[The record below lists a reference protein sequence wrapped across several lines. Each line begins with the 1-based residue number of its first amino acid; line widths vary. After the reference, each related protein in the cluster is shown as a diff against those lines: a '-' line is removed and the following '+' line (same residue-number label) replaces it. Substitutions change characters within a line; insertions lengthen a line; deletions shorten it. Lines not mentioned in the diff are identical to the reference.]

1 MVRKVGWWGCDSQM
15 PPLGRILLSLEW
27 SQPPRS
33 CCIIVFSI
41 GLPQPPLIRNPPKLS
56 RDISNPVRIRQG
68 TVGLELVQ
76 QVEDLSGRAHL
87 DAVVVP
93 VGGGGLISGV
103 TTAVK
108 ALCPGIR
115 VIGAEP
121 QKAADAYRSKQVKHV
136 SDKWRRNM

>member
-1 MVRKVGWWGCDSQM
+1 MKG
-15 PPLGRILLSLEW
+15 
-27 SQPPRS
+27 
-33 CCIIVFSI
+33 FSI
-41 GLPQPPLIRNPPKLS
+41 YGVKLRDAAVSLFFYRLTLAPLICTPLQKCRG
-56 RDISNPVRIRQG
+56 IFSNPVRISQG

-76 QVEDLSGRAHL
+76 QVKDLTGRAHL

-121 QKAADAYRSKQVKHV
+121 EKAADAYRSKQVKRRHA
-136 SDKWRRNM
+136 SDKSAVPGNNANVAESAP